1 MNGPIT
7 ISQGEPLVE
16 AQTPIVVIYTD
27 CACLGNPGPGGWA
40 ATIRRDNADADIDL
54 LPITGGESQ
63 TTNNRMEMRAAIA
76 ALETLPAGELAP
88 ISIFSGSDLLIK
100 CMAGSILIGL
110 GLNVVLNRQ

>member
-16 AQTPIVVIYTD
+16 AQTRILIYTD
-27 CACLGNPGPGGWA
+27 GACLGNPGPGGWA
-40 ATIRRDNADADIDL
+40 ATIRCYIGDAEIDL

-76 ALETLPAGELAP
+76 ALEALPAGELAP
-88 ISIFSGSDLLIK
+88 ISTN
-100 CMAGSILIGL
+100 AGIL
-110 GLNVVLNRQ
+110 

>member
-16 AQTPIVVIYTD
+16 AQTRIVIYTD
-27 CACLGNPGPGGWA
+27 GACLGNPGPGGWA
-40 ATIRRDNADADIDL
+40 TTIRRYIGDAEIDL

-76 ALETLPAGELAP
+76 ALEALPAGELAP
-88 ISIFSGSDLLIK
+88 ISIFSDSDLLI
-100 CMAGSILIGL
+100 
-110 GLNVVLNRQ
+110 V